1 MKGVFSMKKILI
13 LYVSSTGNT
22 EQIAHLLNETLS
34 DKDFDITTLSFDFT
48 NLDSLNLLQ
57 YDGILFGTHT
67 YDDGDLPFETEIFLD
82 TLLKLDLS
90 NKVVG
95 IFGSGDTSYSFFCEA
110 VEIMKDEF
118 ALRNAIV
125 LEHTV
130 KVDLYP
136 DLDQDLLAIRKLVC
150 LFQKALLE

>member
-1 MKGVFSMKKILI
+1 L
-13 LYVSSTGNT
+13 T
-22 EQIAHLLNETLS
+22 
-34 DKDFDITTLSFDFT
+34 
-48 NLDSLNLLQ
+48 
-57 YDGILFGTHT
+57 
-67 YDDGDLPFETEIFLD
+67 
-82 TLLKLDLS
+82 LDLS

-136 DLDQDLLAIRKLVC
+136 DLDQDLLAIRKLAY
-150 LFQKALLE
+150 LFQKAF